1 MDTEKKIELLAKYLE
16 IDPSDIEQS
25 GYDKNTFE
33 VAGDGEEY
41 LVVDEDTARELAEES
56 VKNFIVDLGI
66 TGFTPAFQDWILS
79 NALDYDFEQC
89 LREVM
94 SSDISDLELETSS
107 LFENRLI
114 EELVDCGI
122 LDDEDFVL
130 DENGE
135 IDYYTLKDSVDLE
148 SKKEEFLNEL
158 VEDAG
163 DPQEWYIQNFGK
175 DSIKYLV
182 ERGLATLDEDKI
194 ASKVISEDGIAS
206 LLATY
211 DGDEIKLGED
221 MFAYRT
227 N

>member
-25 GYDKNTFE
+25 DYDKNTFE
-33 VAGDGEEY
+33 VAGDGKEY

-56 VKNFIVDLGI
+56 VKNFIDDLGI
-66 TGFTPAFQDWILS
+66 TGFTPVFQDWILS
-79 NALDYDFEQC
+79 NALDYDFEGV
-89 LREVM
+89 LRDSME
-94 SSDISDLELETSS
+94 SSINDLELETSN
-107 LFENRLI
+107 LFDNRLI

-130 DENGE
+130 DEDGE

-175 DSIKYLV
+175 DSIKDLV
-182 ERGLATLDEDKI
+182 ESGAATLDEDKI
-194 ASKVISEDGIAS
+194 ASEVISEDGIAH

-211 DGDEIKLGED
+211 DGDEIELGED